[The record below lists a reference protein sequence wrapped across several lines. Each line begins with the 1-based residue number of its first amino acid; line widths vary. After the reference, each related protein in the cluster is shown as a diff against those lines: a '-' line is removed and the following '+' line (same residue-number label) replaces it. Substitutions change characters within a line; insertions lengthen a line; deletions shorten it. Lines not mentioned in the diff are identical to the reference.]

1 MENIKATI
9 CECVF
14 DVAYIFRNYIS
25 ATTVNNAQDITFTD
39 TQIESANISINNDC
53 CIYGSL
59 KGYQIGLKWAD
70 EIPKEE
76 RDLTLT
82 YDKDDLQGVL
92 TKILKKERV
101 TISIIQCRSD
111 ENADLFMEEGS
122 SDKFLICVTE
132 GDLDS
137 ECLQAISAIRKT
149 EKVNIKDYIKKP
161 YEEKPHSIPG
171 KRFKSMMTTLGK
183 IKNEDTN
190 IILYRTEEKEQGVL
204 FKSTAKGAKQISQKF
219 GIIDEENDEKY
230 KQNIYRINTDRVVSL
245 SKLAFHPEGSVMLFY
260 EEGCDLLFYYEI
272 GCYGTIEYYIP
283 IIKEN

>member
-1 MENIKATI
+1 
-9 CECVF
+9 
-14 DVAYIFRNYIS
+14 
-25 ATTVNNAQDITFTD
+25 
-39 TQIESANISINNDC
+39 
-53 CIYGSL
+53 
-59 KGYQIGLKWAD
+59 
-70 EIPKEE
+70 
-76 RDLTLT
+76 
-82 YDKDDLQGVL
+82 
-92 TKILKKERV
+92 
-101 TISIIQCRSD
+101 
-111 ENADLFMEEGS
+111 
-122 SDKFLICVTE
+122 
-132 GDLDS
+132 
-137 ECLQAISAIRKT
+137 
-149 EKVNIKDYIKKP
+149 
-161 YEEKPHSIPG
+161 
-171 KRFKSMMTTLGK
+171 MMTTLGK